1 MQNQCSPFDSSIFVC
16 SYEGLPGTWYIA
28 SMTNDPADTA
38 TRDEALRKI
47 GRNVVLFQELE
58 SILKFLAS
66 AQHPSMPLSEA
77 KATREVR
84 TATVRV
90 KTLGQVAGQV
100 VEELF
105 AASDRESSAPDEIT
119 EPWLAF
125 SFRIAGD
132 SAEIEESNR
141 TLKALIGER
150 NDLVHHVLSRWN
162 PHEAESC
169 RVLSAELDEQRRRI
183 IVEIERYRAFA
194 NTLKEGAREL
204 QEFIE
209 SDDGKRYFDVMF
221 LQNSRLSMLLAQI
234 ARSHARPDGWTLL
247 SVAGAQLGKLIPE
260 QFAKLKR
267 EHGEGSL
274 HRLVAAI
281 DLFEIG
287 SESTLN
293 GGTRAIYRIRQ

>member
-1 MQNQCSPFDSSIFVC
+1 
-16 SYEGLPGTWYIA
+16 
-28 SMTNDPADTA
+28 MTIDTA
-38 TRDEALRKI
+38 VTEVRDEALRKI

-58 SILKFLAS
+58 NILKFLAA

-77 KATREVR
+77 RRTREVR
-84 TATVRV
+84 VASIHV
-90 KTLGQVAGQV
+90 KTLGQVGGQV

-105 AASDRESSAPDEIT
+105 AVSDKESSAPAVIT

-132 SAEIEESNR
+132 PAEIEESRR
-141 TLKALIGER
+141 TLTALIEER
-150 NDLVHHVLSRWN
+150 NHLVHHVLSRWN
-162 PHEAESC
+162 LHDVGSC
-169 RVLSAELDEQRRRI
+169 RALSAELDEQRGRI
-183 IVEIERYRAFA
+183 IAEIGRYRAFA

-204 QEFIE
+204 QDFIE

-221 LQNSRLSMLLAQI
+221 LQNSRLAMLLTQI
-234 ARSHARPDGWTLL
+234 AKSHARTDGWTLL

-260 QFAKLKR
+260 EFAKLKR

-281 DLFEIG
+281 DLYEIA
-287 SESTLN
+287 SEGTSN
-293 GGTRAIYRIRQ
+293 GGTRTIFRARQ